1 MKFILLT
8 GRTLGQ
14 GRSKE
19 IGKLSDEYAKNVGI
33 CEFDPEDLKSLQIS
47 PGQNVRVTTKHGTVV
62 VKAALSTQAPHR
74 GLIFM
79 PYGPWTS
86 MICDPETH
94 QTGMPSLKGIEAEA
108 TPAPEEKVLTI
119 RELVAHIS
127 GEK

>member
-1 MKFILLT
+1 
-8 GRTLGQ
+8 LGQ

-19 IGKLSDEYAKNVGI
+19 IGKLSDEYAKNVAI
-33 CEFDPEDLKSLQIS
+33 CEFDPEDLKNLQIS

-108 TPAPEEKVLTI
+108 TPAPEEKVLNV
-119 RELVAHIS
+119 REFVAYIS
-127 GEK
+127 GGK

>member
-1 MKFILLT
+1 MRFILLT

-19 IGKLSDEYAKNVGI
+19 VGKLSEEYAKNVGI
-33 CEFDPEDLKSLQIS
+33 CEFDPEDLKSLQVS
-47 PGQNVRVTTKHGTVV
+47 SGRNVRVTTKHGTVV
-62 VKAALSTQAPHR
+62 VKAALSAQAPHR

-94 QTGMPSLKGIEAEA
+94 QTGMPSLKGIEAEVTA
-108 TPAPEEKVLTI
+108 APEEKVPTI
-119 RELVAHIS
+119 RELVEYIS
-127 GEK
+127 GGK